1 MDPLDTSMKI
11 AGSGLRAQ
19 SERLRIV
26 SENLANARSTGQTA
40 SANPYLRKT
49 IAFTSEMDRAT
60 GADLVRVAGVG
71 VDRAPFRIEYDPGNP
86 AADSKGNVKFPNVNM
101 LTEVADM
108 REANRAY
115 EANLQ
120 VMKQTR
126 DLFSMTIDLLKGAS

>member
-1 MDPLDTSMKI
+1 MDPLDASLRI
-11 AGSGLRAQ
+11 AGSGLEAQ
-19 SERLRIV
+19 SVRLRIV

-40 SANPYLRKT
+40 SANPYFRKT
-49 IAFTSEMDRAT
+49 IAFASEMDRAS
-60 GADLVRVAGVG
+60 GANLVRVAGLG

-126 DLFSMTIDLLKGAS
+126 DLFSMTIDLLKGT